1 MPVLTVFEIDYDGV
15 DVESS
20 YVAAA
25 ASQEFP
31 NDGRT
36 FVHIKNTNVAT
47 RTCTFTTAGVV
58 DGKHAIADPVVTVG
72 ANTGEQM
79 VGPFSKSVYNA
90 SDGNIDITWS
100 ATADVTIGVFRLPL
114 P

>member
-1 MPVLTVFEIDYDGV
+1 MALLTAHEIDYDGV
-15 DVESS
+15 DVSGA

-36 FVHIKNTNVAT
+36 FVHIINTNGAS
-47 RTCTFTTAGVV
+47 RTCTFATAGTI
-58 DGKHAIADPVVTVG
+58 GGHSIADTVVTI
-72 ANTGEQM
+72 AATTGEQM
-79 VGPFSKSVYNA
+79 VGPFSQAIYDA

-100 ATADVTIGVFRLPL
+100 ATADVTIGVFKLP
-114 P
+114 

>member
-1 MPVLTVFEIDYDGV
+1 MAELTVFTIDQDGV
-15 DVESS
+15 YVASA

-36 FVHIKNTNVAT
+36 FVHIKNTNAAS
-47 RTCTFTTAGVV
+47 RTCTFTTAGTYV
-58 DGKHAIADPVVTVG
+58 GLAIADPVVTIG

-79 VGPFSKSVYNA
+79 VGPFPKGIYNA
-90 SDGNIDITWS
+90 ADGNIDITWS
-100 ATADVTIGVFRLPL
+100 ATADVTIGVFKLP
-114 P
+114 

>member
-1 MPVLTVFEIDYDGV
+1 MAVLTVSTIDYNGL
-15 DVESS
+15 DVESL

-36 FVHIKNTNVAT
+36 FMHIKNVSGAPI
-47 RTCTFTTAGVV
+47 TCTVTTAGTYL
-58 DGKHAIADPVVTVG
+58 GLALADPVITVG
-72 ANTGEQM
+72 ATTGEQM
-79 VGPFSKSVYNA
+79 AGPFPQGIYNA

-100 ATADVTIGVFRLPL
+100 ATTSVTLAVFKLP
-114 P
+114 